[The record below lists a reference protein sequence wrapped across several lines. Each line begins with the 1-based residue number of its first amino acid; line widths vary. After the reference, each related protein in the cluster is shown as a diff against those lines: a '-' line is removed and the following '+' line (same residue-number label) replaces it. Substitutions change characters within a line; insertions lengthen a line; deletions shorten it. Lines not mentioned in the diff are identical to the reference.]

1 MDEQKDE
8 VVATTEVGEEPLDRR
23 KEMDFDGQEIKHNQ
37 IQTRLQ
43 HLEEELASVLHLL
56 KSNSNVGL
64 HEDHESSS
72 EDLLKLSD
80 AREFRENDIM
90 SAQARLRATRAK
102 LAVLQGKMS
111 LRMQKG

>member
-1 MDEQKDE
+1 MNDSRIQETMDEQKDE
-8 VVATTEVGEEPLDRR
+8 EVATTEVGEEPLDRR

-64 HEDHESSS
+64 HEVG
-72 EDLLKLSD
+72 DLYPLLH
-80 AREFRENDIM
+80 
-90 SAQARLRATRAK
+90 L
-102 LAVLQGKMS
+102 
-111 LRMQKG
+111 